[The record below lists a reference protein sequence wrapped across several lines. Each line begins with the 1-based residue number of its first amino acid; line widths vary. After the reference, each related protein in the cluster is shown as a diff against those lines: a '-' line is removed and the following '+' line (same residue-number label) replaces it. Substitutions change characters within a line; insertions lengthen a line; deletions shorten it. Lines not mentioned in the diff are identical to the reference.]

1 MLRLPLKGRLVGV
14 DKVGL
19 LLGNGPGRVPQGA
32 GMQQVIVVQQGDYSP
47 VAISKPL
54 LVLPGISSFFSSF

>member
-32 GMQQVIVVQQGDYSP
+32 GMQQVIVVQQGDAP